1 MLDKLEALMPS
12 VQTGQKATW
21 SCPLAIQLAVF
32 QEWSAFLLWKSSV
45 RYSLSV
51 ETETEIALDSGL
63 KGHLLDLPTAPPQ
76 KEVFWFG
83 SDWFGVVWFGLIF
96 GIRH

>member
-1 MLDKLEALMPS
+1 MVLSSRHPACCVPGVVCS
-12 VQTGQKATW
+12 RA
-21 SCPLAIQLAVF
+21 
-32 QEWSAFLLWKSSV
+32 AFLPWKSSV